1 MSKFYNSKRILSFR
15 NFEKL
20 DADAYITYDLAW
32 PVEIVECYAN
42 KIADD
47 ILDGLAEA
55 VLGLLNVPETTAK
68 KAAHLLRVSDEV
80 IANIVKQLQARRFV
94 DVSKDRI
101 TLTEAGKKY
110 LADKETGEFQEE
122 KVFGNMFVSRING
135 EVFPYFHEGKL
146 PWPREFDEICYLS
159 YDADEPSS
167 LKDKHTDVL
176 DRINRSFHRY
186 GRITKSSREHEKGY
200 MDTYEIDFIEEE
212 LREQSFDDEPETMA
226 DKEAVKAL
234 KNARIKLLRTP
245 PAEAYVRAR
254 LVVSKADPKKFQIE
268 SPFPMN
274 ITSWYSDCFHRMREA
289 NELIYDEQDEETGLD
304 YFCENITT
312 QFYVKYPEM
321 QGTDFEQ
328 FVKIRYPKM
337 LSCSISEACLEKY
350 REIFQYNL
358 LCEKKEVS
366 RNIVVTESTKAL
378 EMILN
383 NYIKRVNKNA
393 VIEQYQKVV
402 LYNSDIR
409 DLLDQFGISGCSAER
424 SERNNAD
431 TYEYSGLLNRR
442 KSIISHFK
450 RFNGHSVT
458 DKYYF
463 LIVDGAFRQESNF
476 RKLLINEG
484 TDIIRMLDY
493 IGKMRN
499 SYGAHNDGENVSIIT
514 TEEFSTFQEYFTIS
528 TRLLIDYVD

>member
-1 MSKFYNSKRILSFR
+1 MSKFFNSKRILSFR

-42 KIADD
+42 KVADD
-47 ILDGLAEA
+47 ILDSLAEA
-55 VLGLLNVPETTAK
+55 VLGLLNVPETTAR
-68 KAAHLLRVSDEV
+68 KAAQLLRVSDEV

-94 DVSKDRI
+94 AVSKDQI
-101 TLTEAGKKY
+101 ILTEAGRKY
-110 LADKETGEFQEE
+110 LSDKETGEFQEE

-186 GRITKSSREHEKGY
+186 GSITKSSREHEKGY
-200 MDTYEIDFIEEE
+200 TDSYEIDFIEEE
-212 LREQSFDDEPETMA
+212 LRDQSFDDEPETMA
-226 DKEAVKAL
+226 DKEAAKAL
-234 KNARIKLLRTP
+234 KNARIKLLKTP

-289 NELIYDEQDEETGLD
+289 NELIYDELDEETGLD
-304 YFCENITT
+304 YFCDNITT
-312 QFYVKYPEM
+312 QFYVRYPEM

-337 LSCSISEACLEKY
+337 LSCSISAACLEKY
-350 REIFQYNL
+350 REIFRYNL

-366 RNIVVTESTKAL
+366 RNIVVTESAKAL
-378 EMILN
+378 ELILN
-383 NYIKRVNKNA
+383 SYIKQTRKDEVVNRYWT
-393 VIEQYQKVV
+393 VIQYVPDV
-402 LYNSDIR
+402 R
-409 DLLDQFGISGCSAER
+409 DMMDEFGIQDCAAER
-424 SERNNAD
+424 TESKRANHGVISRHDSLMSNFIR
-431 TYEYSGLLNRR
+431 YSG
-442 KSIISHFK
+442 KSIME
-450 RFNGHSVT
+450 
-458 DKYYF
+458 KYYF
-463 LIVDGAFRQESNF
+463 LIADAYFNEPSHF
-476 RKLLINEG
+476 RKLLIKEG
-484 TDIIRMLDY
+484 VSIIEMLDY
-493 IGKMRN
+493 IGWKRN
-499 SYGAHNDGENVSIIT
+499 KFGAHNDGERVAIISE
-514 TEEFSTFQEYFTIS
+514 EEFKVFQEYFTKA
-528 TRLLIDYVD
+528 TRVLLEYLD